1 MNNIIANELKAWR
14 VRKGLDLKHVAE
26 DMNVCYET
34 MRRYE
39 NGQTNI
45 TIEFLEKM
53 LDYYKIDI
61 SIFFKNICENMHN
74 FEEKIQKEN
83 DS

>member
-1 MNNIIANELKAWR
+1 MNDIIAKELKAWR
-14 VRKGLDLKHVAE
+14 VRKDLDLKQVAE

-61 SIFFKNICENMHN
+61 SLFFKNICENMHN
-74 FEEKIQKEN
+74 SSPN

>member
-1 MNNIIANELKAWR
+1 MNNIIAKELKAWR
-14 VRKGLDLKHVAE
+14 IKRDYDLRKVAY
-26 DMNVCYET
+26 DMGVCYET

-53 LDYYKIDI
+53 LDYYNVDI
-61 SIFFKNICENMHN
+61 SIFFENICANMH
-74 FEEKIQKEN
+74 ETDIQVE
-83 DS
+83 SG